1 MKKLMILLL
10 MGVLS
15 VTTTSFVPMSECDS
29 VELADIAVTTCP
41 SCHAQNSVFN
51 TKTEFFT
58 CLKCGCEWR
67 NIDGVRVVIVAA
79 PKNPQPFDPNL

>member
-41 SCHAQNSVFN
+41 SCHA
-51 TKTEFFT
+51 
-58 CLKCGCEWR
+58 
-67 NIDGVRVVIVAA
+67 
-79 PKNPQPFDPNL
+79 